1 MSSTTPDESRLL
13 LENIVADYNVADD
26 TISISS
32 FDPDLDR
39 TPFFLTLHEKTPA
52 EKAIRNLMMDKGVIK
67 RDFNEFPPLVPRPIS
82 LDFKDPYAFG
92 LGLGY
97 NGVVNWQ
104 PMFDSNLI
112 IAGCHGCGKST
123 MIDSIKTQAISNGNK
138 WDLIVFDS
146 DRFPDPKEYI

>member
-52 EKAIRNLMMDKGVIK
+52 EKG
-67 RDFNEFPPLVPRPIS
+67 
-82 LDFKDPYAFG
+82 
-92 LGLGY
+92 
-97 NGVVNWQ
+97 
-104 PMFDSNLI
+104 
-112 IAGCHGCGKST
+112 
-123 MIDSIKTQAISNGNK
+123 
-138 WDLIVFDS
+138 
-146 DRFPDPKEYI
+146 DPKSDDGQGRYQARLQ